1 MERAHSGFRDRQCI
15 QEGLPRRT
23 FLRQSLL
30 GLGAAFAP
38 QLILGCG
45 PSRSNFANIGPLKP
59 PDANGVQV
67 AEGFSARIVARGGQ
81 APTSRSNYLWH
92 GAPDG
97 GATYALEDGG
107 WIYVSNSE
115 LPFVGGVGALR
126 FDAAGSVVNAYPILQ
141 GSNVNCAGGKTP
153 WGTWLTCEEVPAGRV
168 LECDPTG
175 KERAIERLALGRF
188 KHEAVAVDAVNQHLY
203 LTEDE
208 SDGRLYRYVPSR
220 LTSGGYADLTGGQLE
235 VAVVRPDNTVQWK
248 AVPDPS
254 GFLTPTR
261 LQVADSTAF
270 RGGEGIWYHDGV
282 IYFST
287 KGDNR
292 IWAYTVATSTLRVL
306 YDRATSSN
314 PILSGVDNITVSP
327 MGDVLVA
334 EDGGDMQIVAL
345 LPSGD
350 IKPVVQ
356 VTGQSD
362 SEIAGPALSPDG
374 QRLYFS
380 SQRAPSGNPVAT
392 GITYEVTGPFLI

>member
-1 MERAHSGFRDRQCI
+1 MGRAHSGFRDRQCI
-15 QEGLPRRT
+15 REELPRRT

-38 QLILGCG
+38 ELILGCG
-45 PSRSNFANIGPLKP
+45 PLQSNFEKIGPLKP

-67 AEGFSARIVARGGQ
+67 AEGFAARIVARGGQ

-92 GAPDG
+92 RAPDG

-115 LPFVGGVGALR
+115 LAFTGGVGALR
-126 FDAAGSVVNAYPILQ
+126 FDASGSVVNAYPILQ

-175 KERAIERLALGRF
+175 NERAIERLALGRF
-188 KHEAVAVDAVNQHLY
+188 KHEAVAVDSVNQHLY

-208 SDGRLYRYVPSR
+208 SDGRLYRYVPSG
-220 LTSGGYADLTGGQLE
+220 LTPGGYADLSRGQLQ

-248 AVPDPS
+248 TVPDPS

-261 LQVADSTAF
+261 LQVADSTPF
-270 RGGEGIWYHDGV
+270 RWGDGAWYHDGV

-292 IWAYTVATSTLRVL
+292 IWKYTVASSELIVL

-314 PILSGVDNITVSP
+314 PILSGVDNIAVSP
-327 MGDVLVA
+327 MGDVLVG
-334 EDGGDMQIVAL
+334 EDGADMQIVAL
-345 LPSGD
+345 LPSGT

-356 VTGQSD
+356 IAGQAG
-362 SEIAGPALSPDG
+362 SEITGPALSPDG
-374 QRLYFS
+374 KRLYFS
-380 SQRAPSGNPVAT
+380 SQRAPT
-392 GITYEVTGPFLI
+392 GTPADPGFTYEITGPFLV